1 MRLFFSIPF
10 SEAVRD
16 SLCAAM
22 DRIRPCCGQ
31 GRFTLRENLHLTLVF
46 LGEVPSERLPDAK
59 DAMTDVPAAGFPLEI
74 GGIGCFSRR
83 EGSLYWAGVERS
95 EPLCALYDT
104 LCEALR
110 RRGFQ
115 IEDRPYHPHLTLVR
129 QAVLKSGCDR
139 TALTV
144 PVLRTRADSLSLMRS
159 ELRDGRR
166 IYTEITRKE
175 LVGTE

>member
-16 SLCAAM
+16 ALCAAI

-31 GRFTLRENLHLTLVF
+31 GRFTPRENLHLTLVF
-46 LGEVPSERLPDAK
+46 LGEVPPERLAEAK
-59 DAMTDVPAAGFPLEI
+59 AAMAEAPGRSFPLEI
-74 GGIGCFSRR
+74 GGMGCFNRR
-83 EGSLYWAGVERS
+83 GGSLYWAGVERS

-115 IEDRPYHPHLTLVR
+115 IEERPYRPHLTLVR

-144 PVLRTRADSLSLMRS
+144 PVLRTRADSLSLMCS
-159 ELRDGRR
+159 ELWDGRR
-166 IYTEITRKE
+166 VYTEIAGRE
-175 LVGTE
+175 LVGAE